1 MEDDRSKGLLGNK
14 TFRTRVISGVI
25 AAAIFFTCLILGGY
39 YLWGLILVVSLI
51 GLFEMNRALKLN
63 WGVFAWTG
71 YAFAVVY
78 YVLLAIFNSMALSFT
93 LIGIFLAV
101 ELGVFVFTFPRYQ
114 LEQVFCGFFEV
125 FYVPIALSFVYLL
138 RIHPPSGAYLV
149 WLVFISAFG
158 SDIFAYLIGMLFGKH
173 PLVPKLSP
181 KKSIEGAVGGL
192 LGAVVLALIYAL
204 IVRNHIPGVDSALLI
219 FPIVSLFGAA
229 ASQVGDLAASAIKR
243 KVGIKDFGKIIPG
256 HGGILDRVDSVII
269 VAPIIYI
276 VAIVL
281 MLLGV

>member
-1 MEDDRSKGLLGNK
+1 MEDDRSKELLGNK